1 MEIRI
6 NNDNSRDNGN
16 IKHIML
22 ITYRLHKK
30 IEHVHT
36 HTPRELQLM
45 CGNIYKCVCEREG
58 GRFCV

>member
-45 CGNIYKCVCEREG
+45 CGNIYKCV
-58 GRFCV
+58 